1 MVSRK
6 ETRMILTSLILE
18 NRCAISQTAEKE
30 KKGFGQAR
38 FGMPVGHISVR
49 GFE

>member
-30 KKGFGQAR
+30 KKVLAKHVLGCLLD
-38 FGMPVGHISVR
+38 I
-49 GFE
+49 